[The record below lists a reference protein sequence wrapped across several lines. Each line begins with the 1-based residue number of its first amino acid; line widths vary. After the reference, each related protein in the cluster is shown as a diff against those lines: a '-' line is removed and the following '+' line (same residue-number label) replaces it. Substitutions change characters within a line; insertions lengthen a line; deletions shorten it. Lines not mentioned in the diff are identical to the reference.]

1 VREAPPPDGM
11 KVFWSI
17 AVEAG
22 DVKEPW
28 PNGKW
33 LDDSFLKTGASGSN
47 RKTGGRHGP
56 WR

>member
-1 VREAPPPDGM
+1 M

-28 PNGKW
+28 PDNKW
-33 LDDSFLKTGASGSN
+33 LDATFLKTQDQW
-47 RKTGGRHGP
+47 RK
-56 WR
+56 